1 MATDNFHARLERI
14 QKAQEHAPATKLPS
28 FRTPGVAG
36 VAATG
41 RVKRRR
47 RRHPIMEHLMSAA
60 FGLVLGGLIAVALIG
75 LSLESATWG
84 PGTPWHDIA
93 FYPIMGGLALA
104 PVLMFV
110 SLLVAARRPG
120 FALFSLGYLSGV
132 VIPLFV

>member
-14 QKAQEHAPATKLPS
+14 QKTQQHAPISKPSS

-36 VAATG
+36 IAAAG

-47 RRHPIMEHLMSAA
+47 RRHPVMEHLMSVA
-60 FGLVLGGLIAVALIG
+60 FGIVSGGLIAVALIG
-75 LSLESATWG
+75 LSLQGGPWG

-93 FYPIMGGLALA
+93 FYPIMAGLALA
-104 PVLMFV
+104 PLLMCV
-110 SLLVAARRPG
+110 SLLVASRRPG